1 METVKLY
8 DEHPYDTTFH
18 ATIQDIQMIRIQR
31 LFLIRHYSFLKKE
44 DNVLIAEQLMVMR
57 LLMFRYQKALL
68 NIS

>member
-18 ATIQDIQMIRIQR
+18 ATIQDIQYDKNTT
-31 LFLIRHYSFLKKE
+31 LTFLKKE
-44 DNVLIAEQLMVMR
+44 DNVLIQEQLMVMR

>member
-8 DEHPYDTTFH
+8 DKHPYETTFH
-18 ATIQDIQMIRIQR
+18 ATIQDIQYDKNTT
-31 LFLIRHYSFLKKE
+31 LILAFLKKE
-44 DNVLIAEQLMVMR
+44 DNVLIQEQLMVMR